1 MTSKGTDLIR
11 LRYLTQREK
20 ERERERDF
28 CVWGRSSV
36 TPVSFAICAS
46 LVLLRSLGL
55 YDSFYV

>member
-20 ERERERDF
+20 ERERDF